1 MKNIHPVGDHILVQ
15 RDKMGATSKGGILL
29 PDIAID
35 NSMLGTVLAVGPGRI
50 SDHGVKIPMSVKV
63 GDRIL
68 IAKMSGRTVDLM
80 GPDIFVIR
88 EANVLG
94 VVEG

>member
-1 MKNIHPVGDHILVQ
+1 MKNLHPVGDHVLVQ
-15 RDKMGATSKGGILL
+15 RDKMGATTKGGIHL

-35 NSMLGTVLAVGPGRI
+35 NSMLGTVIACGPGRI
-50 SDHGVKIPMSVKV
+50 SDHGVKIPMSVKP

-88 EANVLG
+88 EANILG
-94 VVEG
+94 IVDA